1 MNLYLMLFGMTIK
14 EAKKIL
20 EEKGLIM
27 KLNVGTEEGID
38 KETTIIKDQ
47 VPKQNIKQEKG
58 GYVMCDI

>member
-1 MNLYLMLFGMTIK
+1 
-14 EAKKIL
+14 
-20 EEKGLIM
+20 M